1 MGLTKDALRQLWSNI
16 TEKLDEKAANIDL
29 TTHTEDK
36 NNPHEVTYAQL
47 GDLQLKYDTY
57 ANWKITNPVL
67 KQGEIAIATVS
78 SSDNIAHL
86 ADATTSILFK
96 VGPGE
101 FNTLPWVSAMSAD
114 VHAWAKKSEADFKL
128 WLKTILSPTDF
139 NVYSKDEV
147 DAAHT
152 EITNKITALETKMD
166 IGDATVS
173 EFVDGKIETAFSNMA
188 KAEEVAW

>member
-1 MGLTKDALRQLWSNI
+1 
-16 TEKLDEKAANIDL
+16 
-29 TTHTEDK
+29 
-36 NNPHEVTYAQL
+36 
-47 GDLQLKYDTY
+47 
-57 ANWKITNPVL
+57 
-67 KQGEIAIATVS
+67 
-78 SSDNIAHL
+78 
-86 ADATTSILFK
+86 
-96 VGPGE
+96 
-101 FNTLPWVSAMSAD
+101 MSAD

-152 EITNKITALETKMD
+152 AITNRINTLEIKMD

-173 EFVDGKIETAFSNMA
+173 EFVDEKIETAFSNMA